1 MKRNLAP
8 GEARRILS
16 RVPVNVS
23 FWLCTNEQLVRL
35 DDLGSALQRVS
46 DDVFRYHVNRDKN
59 DFEVWIRDI
68 VHDRELARE
77 ISRIK
82 TKDTLIRKISERVE
96 ELREIVNDAKRA
108 RKATVRLRSR
118 KRAKRTVSGR
128 KRVRRK
134 AAVKRKG
141 RASRKTVRK
150 QKRKVRTAAPS
161 RKRGRK
167 AKTPKAGKKSRSRRR

>member
-16 RVPVNVS
+16 RVPANVS
-23 FWLCTNEQLVRL
+23 FWLCTNEQLARL
-35 DDLGSALQRVS
+35 EALGSALQRVS

-59 DFEVWIRDI
+59 DFEAWIRDVI
-68 VHDRELARE
+68 SDRELARE

-96 ELREIVNDAKRA
+96 ELKEIVDNAKAA
-108 RKATVRLRSR
+108 RKANARLRSR

-128 KRVRRK
+128 KKGRRK
-134 AAVKRKG
+134 AAKKSKR
-141 RASRKTVRK
+141 RAAGKAVRK
-150 QKRKVRTAAPS
+150 QKRMFAAAG
-161 RKRGRK
+161 KRGRK
-167 AKTPKAGKKSRSRRR
+167 AKRSMPIRRRKR